1 MPRLLSIDYGKKRTG
16 IAVTDPLKLIANGL
30 CTVETSK
37 LMTFLK
43 DYCAKESVERFVV
56 GLPTQTNGDASE
68 NQQRVRCFVGEL
80 KKQIPDIPVTFYD
93 ERFTSVLA
101 HRAILDSGVGKQ
113 RRRDKELVDT
123 VAATIILQDYMS
135 SQEHS
140 LC

>member
-1 MPRLLSIDYGKKRTG
+1 
-16 IAVTDPLKLIANGL
+16 
-30 CTVETSK
+30 
-37 LMTFLK
+37 
-43 DYCAKESVERFVV
+43 
-56 GLPTQTNGDASE
+56 
-68 NQQRVRCFVGEL
+68 VRCFVGEL

-135 SQEHS
+135 SQEHL